1 MLHNIHVSGQ
11 VGFKLNCTEESELA
25 WIKAKN
31 HELIVTG
38 MKLLSD
44 QIMIG
49 MVLIRKVVEASLE
62 IACFTRKLYWPV
74 FIKQNCM
81 RDQYSFWVNA
91 DKITSIIPTS
101 DWLNGWRCLSI
112 KSTNKKESLR
122 SGDGALDNHVTF
134 IREVILSSRAAHS
147 SCCQETHKKRQRFSK
162 PLSLECWN
170 YQLSINL

>member
-49 MVLIRKVVEASLE
+49 MVLIRKVVEASFE
-62 IACFTRKLYWPV
+62 IDCFTRKLY
-74 FIKQNCM
+74 
-81 RDQYSFWVNA
+81 
-91 DKITSIIPTS
+91 
-101 DWLNGWRCLSI
+101 
-112 KSTNKKESLR
+112 
-122 SGDGALDNHVTF
+122 
-134 IREVILSSRAAHS
+134 
-147 SCCQETHKKRQRFSK
+147 
-162 PLSLECWN
+162 
-170 YQLSINL
+170 